1 MELHQ
6 NARIIYYIDEV
17 LTDAP
22 TQLPILIGEL
32 GKGEL
37 RDNLPMDIYSNEGIR
52 VGSMIVEHQEEREE
66 KRFEETI
73 RRSKRGFFHVAF
85 GRSTV
90 IILLLFLGSLIML
103 SLGIIGYYLG
113 NIYEEIKDRP
123 RYIVA
128 DTCGKETKK

>member
-1 MELHQ
+1 MGLFKKPPTAEELEKKARYEESKLRLMELHQ

-37 RDNLPMDIYSNEGIR
+37 QDNLPMDIYSNEGIR

-66 KRFEETI
+66 RHFIPGRTI
-73 RRSKRGFFHVAF
+73 RTFCFPKEAWDGYIA
-85 GRSTV
+85 GQ
-90 IILLLFLGSLIML
+90 ML
-103 SLGIIGYYLG
+103 VQM
-113 NIYEEIKDRP
+113 P
-123 RYIVA
+123 
-128 DTCGKETKK
+128 